1 MPLKKFLKS
10 EQTMSSVELA
20 ADYANRMIEREAR
33 GSGGTEEA
41 MRRVEATTG
50 IGYWTLWSL
59 RYRRRDLKTI
69 AADQFTRI
77 RNAYLATCQRQ
88 LAALQHEIAIEEARC
103 GNDAF
108 EDLARKAE
116 ALAARVRVA
125 SAAPRTGRT
134 SVLDG
139 QAGTLAA
146 YDDGS
151 EICDGD

>member
-1 MPLKKFLKS
+1 
-10 EQTMSSVELA
+10 MSSVEIA
-20 ADYANRMIEREAR
+20 ADYANRMIEREAHR
-33 GSGGTEEA
+33 TGGTEEA

-88 LAALQHEIAIEEARC
+88 LAALQHEIEIEEARC

-108 EDLARKAE
+108 GDLATKAE
-116 ALAARVRVA
+116 RLAARLRDA
-125 SAAPRTGRT
+125 SGTAGSGAPAD
-134 SVLDG
+134 LDG
-139 QAGTLAA
+139 
-146 YDDGS
+146 
-151 EICDGD
+151 EV

>member
-1 MPLKKFLKS
+1 MPLKKFLNP

-20 ADYANRMIEREAR
+20 ADYANRLIEREA

-41 MRRVEATTG
+41 MRRVEAKTG
-50 IGYWTLWSL
+50 IGYWTLWGL

-88 LAALQHEIAIEEARC
+88 LAALQHEIEIEEARC

-108 EDLARKAE
+108 GDLATKAE
-116 ALAARVRVA
+116 RLAARLRGA
-125 SAAPRTGRT
+125 SEATRPGAPAD
-134 SVLDG
+134 LDG
-139 QAGTLAA
+139 EGQ
-146 YDDGS
+146 
-151 EICDGD
+151 